1 MKKTNQLYQT
11 TAITYSGIAVGITV
25 AGRQGENPKI
35 KVETGI
41 TKTT

>member
-1 MKKTNQLYQT
+1 MKKANQLYQT
-11 TAITYSGIAVGITV
+11 TAIKYSGIAVGIIV

-41 TKTT
+41 TKTP